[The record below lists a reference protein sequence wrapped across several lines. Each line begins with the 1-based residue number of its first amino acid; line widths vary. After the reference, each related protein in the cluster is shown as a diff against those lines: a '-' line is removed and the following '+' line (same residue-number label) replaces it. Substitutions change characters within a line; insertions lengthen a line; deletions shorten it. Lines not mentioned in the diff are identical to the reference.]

1 MAWITQR
8 FSVPVSTVSAL
19 NAWHNDPLLCP
30 KYDELKNALQI
41 IISLAAYASKTN
53 NNNKKKKKKKNIEH
67 QSVSA
72 LYRMCGKCKENSV
85 EHIVCRCSKLAQR
98 NYKKRHHTQ
107 NRVVHWQICKVYDLP
122 HISKWYEHNR
132 NNNSLHHRHCGTR

>member
-8 FSVPVSTVSAL
+8 FLVPVSTVSAL

-41 IISLAAYASKTN
+41 IISLATNASETN
-53 NNNKKKKKKKNIEH
+53 NNNNKENIEH
-67 QSVSA
+67 QSVSV
-72 LYRMCGKCKENSV
+72 LYRMCGKCQENCV
-85 EHIVCRCSKLAQR
+85 EHIVSGRSKLAQR

-107 NRVVHWQICKVYDLP
+107 NRVVHSEICKVYDLP
-122 HISKWYEHNR
+122 HTSKWYEHNR
-132 NNNSLHHRHCGTR
+132 NNNSLHHRHCGTWRR

>member
-8 FSVPVSTVSAL
+8 FLVPVSTISAL

-41 IISLAAYASKTN
+41 IISLATYASETN
-53 NNNKKKKKKKNIEH
+53 NNNNKENIEH

-72 LYRMCGKCKENSV
+72 LYRMCGKCQENCV
-85 EHIVCRCSKLAQR
+85 EHIVQYPSCIL
-98 NYKKRHHTQ
+98 
-107 NRVVHWQICKVYDLP
+107 
-122 HISKWYEHNR
+122 ISI
-132 NNNSLHHRHCGTR
+132 